1 MAQCPAIHPTRN
13 GAVFCTKEKGHEERG
28 DLEHRGFRKRWT
40 GQAPGTPPLAA
51 IAMVAL
57 REMSQ
62 DERERKE
69 RERNEHNRGET

>member
-1 MAQCPAIHPTRN
+1 MAQCPAIHPTRR
-13 GAVFCTKEKGHEERG
+13 GAVFCTKEKGHEESG

-51 IAMVAL
+51 IAMVVL

-62 DERERKE
+62 DERESASEVR
-69 RERNEHNRGET
+69 RET